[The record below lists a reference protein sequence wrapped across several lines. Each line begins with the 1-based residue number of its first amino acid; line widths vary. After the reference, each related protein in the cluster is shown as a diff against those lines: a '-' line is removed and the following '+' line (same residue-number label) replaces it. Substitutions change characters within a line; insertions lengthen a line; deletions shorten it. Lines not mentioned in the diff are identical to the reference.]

1 LARGNGGRPVAR
13 LVDEKQGKP
22 CLNPRGGTRLACH
35 GTVYKR
41 NGEALSLFDRAAT
54 EGQRAI
60 VAVACGAFLVA
71 AALVLPFAAVPL
83 RPLPNASAIFATGI
97 LVADI
102 CTYLLLHAQF
112 RVSGE
117 RWLLPLACGYLFSA
131 QMSLLHLLTFPG
143 ALVADGPVLGS
154 LKTVAWLY
162 LAWGLGF
169 IALLLAAL
177 VAAGRSVPARDRT
190 GAVSAAATTLV
201 VAALLAFVLLEDR
214 NLPALAIG
222 DRFSPW
228 SIAFNYLRGLLA
240 IAGLVMIWATDRRQ
254 RLLLLWLSVVL
265 LATSVSPVLTDLGG
279 QRYTLG
285 WYAGRACFLF
295 ASYVVL
301 AVLLKEFVQM
311 QQAVAAA
318 FVRAAHQADALKQE
332 VDRRTL
338 AERRVVASERNQAI
352 GQLVRGVA
360 HDFNNLLTAI
370 TANLEIILRVSK
382 ETGVQRSAENAQ
394 HAAFRGARLTQSLL
408 AFSGRQTLRSESVA
422 ASDLLVGSQVLLQ
435 RAAGEQVRV
444 EIRPSI
450 STWKCHADPAQL
462 EIALLNLIANA
473 RDAMPTGGR
482 ITISTRNVLFSDR
495 HVDESYAELP
505 AGDYVEIC
513 VSDTGSGI
521 PLELRERVFEPFFT
535 TKEPSRGAGLGLSQV
550 QGFARQSG
558 GDVAIESSEA
568 AGTRVRLLLPRS
580 VQERTLGEFVHTH

>member
-1 LARGNGGRPVAR
+1 
-13 LVDEKQGKP
+13 VD
-22 CLNPRGGTRLACH
+22 
-35 GTVYKR
+35 KR

-60 VAVACGAFLVA
+60 VAVTCGAFLVA
-71 AALVLPFAAVPL
+71 AALVLPFATVPL
-83 RPLPNASAIFATGI
+83 QPLPNASGIFATGI
-97 LVADI
+97 LVADV
-102 CTYLLLHAQF
+102 CTFLLLHAQF
-112 RVSGE
+112 RISGE
-117 RWLLPLACGYLFSA
+117 RWLPPLACGYLFSA

-154 LKTVAWLY
+154 IKTVAWLY

-169 IALLLAAL
+169 IALVLAAL
-177 VAAGRSVPARDRT
+177 VIARPTSVRARDRA
-190 GAVSAAATTLV
+190 GAVAAAATTFV

-214 NLPALAIG
+214 NLPPLAVG

-228 SIAFNYLRGLLA
+228 SIAFNYIRGLLA
-240 IAGLVMIWATDRRQ
+240 IAGLVLIWATERRE

-295 ASYVVL
+295 ASYVLL
-301 AVLLKEFVQM
+301 AVLLKEFVQI
-311 QQAVAAA
+311 QQALAAA
-318 FVRAAHQADALKQE
+318 FVRAAHQADALERE

-338 AERRVVASERNQAI
+338 AERRLVSSERNQAI

-370 TANLEIILRVSK
+370 SANLEIILRVSK

-422 ASDLLVGSQVLLQ
+422 ASELLVGSQVLLQ
-435 RAAGEQVRV
+435 RAAGEQVRL
-444 EIRPSI
+444 EIRPSV

-482 ITISTRNVLFSDR
+482 IMISTRNVLLPDH
-495 HVDESYAELP
+495 HVDESYRELP

-521 PLELRERVFEPFFT
+521 PVEFRERVFEPFFT
-535 TKEPSRGAGLGLSQV
+535 TKEPSYGAGLGLSQV

-558 GDVAIESSEA
+558 GDVAIESSAA

-580 VQERTLGEFVHTH
+580 AQERTLAEFVHTH